1 MRKLL
6 SYLKQYKKEAIL
18 GPIFK
23 LTETIFDLAV
33 PIIFASLIDNG
44 ILKSDNNYIIKMT
57 IVLVVLALFGI
68 IVALIAQYFAAK
80 ASVGLGTKI
89 RENLF
94 KHIQTYSFK
103 ELDQVG
109 ESTIINRI
117 MNDTLQVQNGV
128 NLFLKLILRS
138 PAIVFGSL
146 IMAFLIDVRTGI
158 IFAIVIPIIVLIVF
172 VITKICV
179 PKYTKIQNHKDELLN
194 ITQETLTGARVIR
207 AFETEDK
214 QNEQFEKENT
224 EYTKLAQNASKISS
238 MMNSLNYVM
247 INFGIVAIIAV
258 GGKQVDTGILT
269 QGQVV
274 ALYNYM
280 AQILIELIKLT
291 NLLLIIPKTIAS
303 AGRINEMFGVKNSVK
318 SGSQKLESDKIDL
331 KFEDVCLKYTQDGN
345 EALSNINFEIQTGQT
360 LGIVGG
366 TGSGKTSI
374 INLIPRFYDA
384 TTGKIEIN
392 DKDIKEY
399 DVEDLRKNI
408 GIVMQNKVL
417 FSGTIKDNIEFGN
430 RELDERELAKALNIA
445 QASEIIKNKE
455 NGLEEKVE
463 ENGRNFSGGQKQR
476 LTIARALAGKP
487 EILILDD
494 SASALD
500 FATDAALRRALKAE
514 TQGMTVLMVS
524 QRVSTVKAADRIL
537 VLDDGTMAGLG
548 THEELMESCE
558 VYREICLSQLSRE
571 EAAR

>member
-23 LTETIFDLAV
+23 LTEAIFDLAV

-44 ILKSDNNYIIKMT
+44 ILRSDNNYIIQMT

-146 IMAFLIDVRTGI
+146 IMAFLIDVKTGI
-158 IFAIVIPIIVLIVF
+158 IFAIVIPIIALIVF
-172 VITKICV
+172 GITKICV
-179 PKYTKIQNHKDELLN
+179 PKYTKIQKSKDELLN

-207 AFETEDK
+207 AFGIEDK
-214 QNEQFEKENT
+214 QNEQFEKENN

-303 AGRINEMFGVKNSVK
+303 AGRINEMFEVENSVK

-331 KFEDVCLKYTQDGN
+331 KFEDVCLNYTKEGN

-384 TTGKIEIN
+384 TSGKIKIN
-392 DKDIKEY
+392 GKDIKEY
-399 DVEDLRKNI
+399 NVEDLRKNI

-476 LTIARALAGKP
+476 LTIARAIARKP
-487 EILILDD
+487 KILILDD
-494 SASALD
+494 SMSALD
-500 FATDAALRRALKAE
+500 LLTDKKLRDELEKIKKDKI
-514 TQGMTVLMVS
+514 LIIVS
-524 QRVSTVKAADRIL
+524 QRISTIKD
-537 VLDDGTMAGLG
+537 LDKIIVVDNGKIVGQG
-548 THEELMESCE
+548 KHEELLKTSE
-558 VYREICLSQLSRE
+558 VYKEINDSQMRRGE
-571 EAAR
+571 

>member
-23 LTETIFDLAV
+23 LTEAIFDLAV

-44 ILKSDNNYIIKMT
+44 ILRSDNNYIIKMT

-94 KHIQTYSFK
+94 KHIQSYSFK

-146 IMAFLIDVRTGI
+146 IMAFLIDVKTGI
-158 IFAIVIPIIVLIVF
+158 IFAIVIPIIALIVF
-172 VITKICV
+172 GITKICV
-179 PKYTKIQNHKDELLN
+179 PKYTKIQKSKDELLN

-207 AFETEDK
+207 AFGIEDK
-214 QNEQFEKENT
+214 QNEQFEKENN

-303 AGRINEMFGVKNSVK
+303 AGRINEMFEVENSVK

-331 KFEDVCLKYTQDGN
+331 KFEDVCLNYTKEGN

-384 TTGKIEIN
+384 TSGKIKIN
-392 DKDIKEY
+392 GKDIKEY
-399 DVEDLRKNI
+399 NVEDLRKNI

-476 LTIARALAGKP
+476 LTIARAIARKP
-487 EILILDD
+487 KILILDD
-494 SASALD
+494 SMSALD
-500 FATDAALRRALKAE
+500 LLTDKKLRDELEKIKKDKI
-514 TQGMTVLMVS
+514 LIIVS
-524 QRVSTVKAADRIL
+524 QRISTIKD
-537 VLDDGTMAGLG
+537 LDKIIVVDNGKIVGQG
-548 THEELMESCE
+548 KHEELLKTSE
-558 VYREICLSQLSRE
+558 VYKEINDSQMRRGE
-571 EAAR
+571 

>member
-23 LTETIFDLAV
+23 LTEAIFDLAV
-33 PIIFASLIDNG
+33 PIIFASLIDHG

-57 IVLVVLALFGI
+57 IVLVILALFGI
-68 IVALIAQYFAAK
+68 IVALVAQYFAAK

-103 ELDQVG
+103 ELDKVG

-146 IMAFLIDVRTGI
+146 IMAFLIDVKTGI
-158 IFAIVIPIIVLIVF
+158 IFAVVIPIIALIVF
-172 VITKICV
+172 GITKICV
-179 PKYTKIQNHKDELLN
+179 PKYTKIQKSKDELLN

-207 AFETEDK
+207 AFGIEDK

-224 EYTKLAQNASKISS
+224 EYTKLAQNASKVSS

-303 AGRINEMFGVKNSVK
+303 AGRINEMFEVENSVE

-331 KFEDVCLKYTQDGN
+331 KFQDVCLNYTKEGN

-384 TTGKIEIN
+384 TSGKIKIN
-392 DKDIKEY
+392 GKDIKEF

-445 QASEIIKNKE
+445 QANEIIKNKE

-476 LTIARALAGKP
+476 LTIARAIAREP
-487 EILILDD
+487 RILILDD
-494 SASALD
+494 SMSALD
-500 FATDAALRRALKAE
+500 LLTDKKLRDELEKIKKDKI
-514 TQGMTVLMVS
+514 LIIVS
-524 QRVSTVKAADRIL
+524 QRISIIKD
-537 VLDDGTMAGLG
+537 LDKIIVVDNGKIVGQG
-548 THEELMESCE
+548 RHEELLKTSE
-558 VYREICLSQLSRE
+558 VYKEINDSQMRRGE
-571 EAAR
+571 

>member
-23 LTETIFDLAV
+23 LTEAIFDLAV

-94 KHIQTYSFK
+94 KHIQLYSFK

-146 IMAFLIDVRTGI
+146 IMAFLIDVKTGI
-158 IFAIVIPIIVLIVF
+158 IFAVVIPIIALIVF
-172 VITKICV
+172 GITKICV
-179 PKYTKIQNHKDELLN
+179 PKYTKIQKSKDELLN

-207 AFETEDK
+207 AFGIEDK
-214 QNEQFEKENT
+214 QNEQFEKENN

-303 AGRINEMFGVKNSVK
+303 AGRINEMFEVENSVE

-331 KFEDVCLKYTQDGN
+331 KFEGVCLNYTKEGN

-374 INLIPRFYDA
+374 INLIPRFYDV
-384 TTGKIEIN
+384 TSGKIKIN
-392 DKDIKEY
+392 GKDIKEY
-399 DVEDLRKNI
+399 NVEDLRKNI

-430 RELDERELAKALNIA
+430 RELDERELAKALNIT

-476 LTIARALAGKP
+476 LTIARAIAREP
-487 EILILDD
+487 RILILDD
-494 SASALD
+494 SMSALD
-500 FATDAALRRALKAE
+500 LLTDKKLRDELEKIKKDKI
-514 TQGMTVLMVS
+514 LIIVS
-524 QRVSTVKAADRIL
+524 QRISTIKD
-537 VLDDGTMAGLG
+537 LDKIIVVDNGKIVGQG
-548 THEELMESCE
+548 KHEELLKTSE
-558 VYREICLSQLSRE
+558 VYKEINDSQMRRGE
-571 EAAR
+571 

>member
-23 LTETIFDLAV
+23 LTEAIFDLAV

-44 ILKSDNNYIIKMT
+44 ILRSDNNYIIQMT

-146 IMAFLIDVRTGI
+146 IMAFLIDVKTGI
-158 IFAIVIPIIVLIVF
+158 IFAVVIPIIALIVF
-172 VITKICV
+172 GITKICV
-179 PKYTKIQNHKDELLN
+179 PKYTKIQKSKDELLN

-207 AFETEDK
+207 AFGIEDK
-214 QNEQFEKENT
+214 QNEQFEKENN

-303 AGRINEMFGVKNSVK
+303 AGRINEMFEVENSVK

-331 KFEDVCLKYTQDGN
+331 KFEDVCLNYTKEGN

-374 INLIPRFYDA
+374 INLIPMFYDA
-384 TTGKIEIN
+384 TSGKIKIN
-392 DKDIKEY
+392 GKDIKEF

-445 QASEIIKNKE
+445 QANEIIKNKE

-476 LTIARALAGKP
+476 LTIARAIAREP
-487 EILILDD
+487 RILILDD
-494 SASALD
+494 SMSALD
-500 FATDAALRRALKAE
+500 LLTDKKLRDELEKIKKDKI
-514 TQGMTVLMVS
+514 LIIVS
-524 QRVSTVKAADRIL
+524 QRISTIKD
-537 VLDDGTMAGLG
+537 LDKIIVVDNGKIVGKG
-548 THEELMESCE
+548 KHEELLKTSE
-558 VYREICLSQLSRE
+558 VYKEINDSQMRRGE
-571 EAAR
+571 

>member
-23 LTETIFDLAV
+23 LTEAIFDLAV

-57 IVLVVLALFGI
+57 IVLVILALFGI

-103 ELDQVG
+103 ELDKVG
-109 ESTIINRI
+109 DSTIINRI

-146 IMAFLIDVRTGI
+146 IMAFLIDVKTGI
-158 IFAIVIPIIVLIVF
+158 IFAVVIPIIALIVF
-172 VITKICV
+172 GITKICV
-179 PKYTKIQNHKDELLN
+179 PKYTKIQKSKDEILN
-194 ITQETLTGARVIR
+194 ITQETLIGARVIR
-207 AFETEDK
+207 AFGIEDK
-214 QNEQFEKENT
+214 QNEQFENENN
-224 EYTKLAQNASKISS
+224 EYTKLAQNASKVSS

-247 INFGIVAIIAV
+247 INFGIVAIIAI

-303 AGRINEMFGVKNSVK
+303 AGRINEMFEVENSVK

-331 KFEDVCLKYTQDGN
+331 KFEDVCLNYTKEGN

-374 INLIPRFYDA
+374 INLIPSF
-384 TTGKIEIN
+384 
-392 DKDIKEY
+392 
-399 DVEDLRKNI
+399 
-408 GIVMQNKVL
+408 M
-417 FSGTIKDNIEFGN
+417 
-430 RELDERELAKALNIA
+430 
-445 QASEIIKNKE
+445 
-455 NGLEEKVE
+455 
-463 ENGRNFSGGQKQR
+463 
-476 LTIARALAGKP
+476 
-487 EILILDD
+487 
-494 SASALD
+494 
-500 FATDAALRRALKAE
+500 
-514 TQGMTVLMVS
+514 M
-524 QRVSTVKAADRIL
+524 
-537 VLDDGTMAGLG
+537 
-548 THEELMESCE
+548 
-558 VYREICLSQLSRE
+558 
-571 EAAR
+571 

>member
-303 AGRINEMFGVKNSVK
+303 AGRINEMFGVENSVK

-331 KFEDVCLKYTQDGN
+331 KFKDVCLKYTQDGN

-374 INLIPRFYDA
+374 INLIPRFYD
-384 TTGKIEIN
+384 TTSGKIEIN

-430 RELDERELAKALNIA
+430 RELDERELANALNIA

-476 LTIARALAGKP
+476 LTISRAIAREPK
-487 EILILDD
+487 ILILDD
-494 SASALD
+494 SMSALD
-500 FATDAALRRALKAE
+500 LLTDKKLRDELEKIKKDKI
-514 TQGMTVLMVS
+514 LIIVS
-524 QRVSTVKAADRIL
+524 QRISTIKD
-537 VLDDGTMAGLG
+537 LDKIIVVDNGKIVGQG
-548 THEELMESCE
+548 KHEELLRTSE
-558 VYREICLSQLSRE
+558 VYKEINDSQMRRGE
-571 EAAR
+571 

>member
-23 LTETIFDLAV
+23 LTEAIFDLAV

-57 IVLVVLALFGI
+57 IVLVILALFGI

-103 ELDQVG
+103 ELDKVG
-109 ESTIINRI
+109 DSTIINRI

-146 IMAFLIDVRTGI
+146 IMAFLIDVKTGI
-158 IFAIVIPIIVLIVF
+158 IFAVVIPIIALIVF
-172 VITKICV
+172 GITKICV
-179 PKYTKIQNHKDELLN
+179 PKYTKIQKSKDEILN
-194 ITQETLTGARVIR
+194 ITQETLIGARVIR
-207 AFETEDK
+207 AFGIEDK
-214 QNEQFEKENT
+214 QNEQFENENN
-224 EYTKLAQNASKISS
+224 EYTKLAQNASKVSS

-247 INFGIVAIIAV
+247 INFGIVAIIAI

-303 AGRINEMFGVKNSVK
+303 AGRINEMFEVENSVK

-331 KFEDVCLKYTQDGN
+331 KFEDVCLNYTKEGN

-374 INLIPRFYDA
+374 INLIPRFYDV
-384 TTGKIEIN
+384 TSGKIKIN
-392 DKDIKEY
+392 GKNIKEY
-399 DVEDLRKNI
+399 NVEDLRKNI

-445 QASEIIKNKE
+445 QANEIIKNKE

-476 LTIARALAGKP
+476 LTIARAIAREPK
-487 EILILDD
+487 ILILDD
-494 SASALD
+494 SMSALD
-500 FATDAALRRALKAE
+500 LLTDKKLRDELEKIKKDKI
-514 TQGMTVLMVS
+514 VIIVS
-524 QRVSTVKAADRIL
+524 QRISTIKD
-537 VLDDGTMAGLG
+537 LDKIIVVDNGKIVGKG
-548 THEELMESCE
+548 KHEELLKTSE
-558 VYREICLSQLSRE
+558 VYKEINDSQMRRGE
-571 EAAR
+571 

>member
-23 LTETIFDLAV
+23 LTEAIFDLAV

-57 IVLVVLALFGI
+57 IVLVILALFGV
-68 IVALIAQYFAAK
+68 IVALVAQYFAAK

-146 IMAFLIDVRTGI
+146 IMAFLIDVKTGI
-158 IFAIVIPIIVLIVF
+158 IFAVVIPIIALIVF
-172 VITKICV
+172 GITKICV
-179 PKYTKIQNHKDELLN
+179 PKYTKIQKSKDELLN

-207 AFETEDK
+207 AFGIEDK
-214 QNEQFEKENT
+214 QNEQFEKENN

-303 AGRINEMFGVKNSVK
+303 AGRINEMFEVENSVE

-331 KFEDVCLKYTQDGN
+331 KFEDVCLNYTKEGN

-384 TTGKIEIN
+384 TSGKIKIN
-392 DKDIKEY
+392 GKDIKEF

-445 QASEIIKNKE
+445 QANEIIKNKE

-476 LTIARALAGKP
+476 LTIARAIAREPK
-487 EILILDD
+487 ILILDD
-494 SASALD
+494 SMSALD
-500 FATDAALRRALKAE
+500 LLTDKKLRDELEKIKKDKI
-514 TQGMTVLMVS
+514 LIIVS
-524 QRVSTVKAADRIL
+524 QRISTIKD
-537 VLDDGTMAGLG
+537 LDKIIVVDNGKIVGKG
-548 THEELMESCE
+548 KHEELLKTSE
-558 VYREICLSQLSRE
+558 VYKEINDSQMRRGE
-571 EAAR
+571 

>member
-23 LTETIFDLAV
+23 LTEAIFDLAV

-94 KHIQTYSFK
+94 KHIQSYSFK

-146 IMAFLIDVRTGI
+146 IMAFLIDVKTGI
-158 IFAIVIPIIVLIVF
+158 IFAVVIPIIALIVF
-172 VITKICV
+172 GITKICV
-179 PKYTKIQNHKDELLN
+179 PKYTKIQKSKDELLN

-207 AFETEDK
+207 TFGIEDK

-224 EYTKLAQNASKISS
+224 EYTKLAQNASKVSS

-303 AGRINEMFGVKNSVK
+303 AGRINEMFEVENSVE

-331 KFEDVCLKYTQDGN
+331 KFEDVCLNYTKEGN

-384 TTGKIEIN
+384 TSGKIKIN
-392 DKDIKEY
+392 GKDIKEF

-476 LTIARALAGKP
+476 LTISRAIAREPK
-487 EILILDD
+487 ILILDD
-494 SASALD
+494 SMSALD
-500 FATDAALRRALKAE
+500 LLTDKKLRDELEKIKKDKI
-514 TQGMTVLMVS
+514 LIIVS
-524 QRVSTVKAADRIL
+524 QRISTIKD
-537 VLDDGTMAGLG
+537 LDKIIVVDNGKIVGQG
-548 THEELMESCE
+548 KHEELLRTSE
-558 VYREICLSQLSRE
+558 VYKEINDSQMRRGE
-571 EAAR
+571 

>member
-23 LTETIFDLAV
+23 LTEAIFDLAV

-103 ELDQVG
+103 ELDKVG

-146 IMAFLIDVRTGI
+146 IMAFLIDVKTGI
-158 IFAIVIPIIVLIVF
+158 IFAIVIPIIALIVF
-172 VITKICV
+172 GITKICI
-179 PKYTKIQNHKDELLN
+179 PKYTKIQKSKDELLN

-207 AFETEDK
+207 AFGIEDK
-214 QNEQFEKENT
+214 QNEQFKKENT
-224 EYTKLAQNASKISS
+224 EYTKLAQNASKVSS

-247 INFGIVAIIAV
+247 INFGIVAIIAI

-303 AGRINEMFGVKNSVK
+303 AGRINEMFEVENSVK

-331 KFEDVCLKYTQDGN
+331 KFEDVCLNYTKEGN

-384 TTGKIEIN
+384 TSGKIKIN
-392 DKDIKEY
+392 GKDIKEF

-445 QASEIIKNKE
+445 QANEIIKNKE

-476 LTIARALAGKP
+476 LTIARAIAREPK
-487 EILILDD
+487 ILILDD
-494 SASALD
+494 SMSALD
-500 FATDAALRRALKAE
+500 LLTDKKLRDELEKIKKDKI
-514 TQGMTVLMVS
+514 LIIVS
-524 QRVSTVKAADRIL
+524 QRISTIKD
-537 VLDDGTMAGLG
+537 LDKIIVVDNGKIVGKG
-548 THEELMESCE
+548 KHEELLKTSE
-558 VYREICLSQLSRE
+558 VYKEINDSQMRRGE
-571 EAAR
+571 

>member
-23 LTETIFDLAV
+23 LTEAIFDLAV

-146 IMAFLIDVRTGI
+146 IMAFLIDVKTGI
-158 IFAIVIPIIVLIVF
+158 IFAIVIPIIALIVF
-172 VITKICV
+172 GITKICV
-179 PKYTKIQNHKDELLN
+179 PKYTKIQKSKDELLN

-207 AFETEDK
+207 AFGIEDK
-214 QNEQFEKENT
+214 QNEQFEKENN
-224 EYTKLAQNASKISS
+224 EYTKLAQNASKVSS

-303 AGRINEMFGVKNSVK
+303 AGRINEMFEVENSVK
-318 SGSQKLESDKIDL
+318 SGSQKLEGDKIDL
-331 KFEDVCLKYTQDGN
+331 KFEDVCLNYTKEGN

-384 TTGKIEIN
+384 TSGKIKIN
-392 DKDIKEY
+392 GKDIKEF

-476 LTIARALAGKP
+476 LTIARAIAREPK
-487 EILILDD
+487 ILILDD
-494 SASALD
+494 SMSALD
-500 FATDAALRRALKAE
+500 LLTDKKLRDELEKIKKDKI
-514 TQGMTVLMVS
+514 LIIVS
-524 QRVSTVKAADRIL
+524 QRISTIKDLDKIIVVDNGKIVGQDR
-537 VLDDGTMAGLG
+537 
-548 THEELMESCE
+548 HEELLKTSE
-558 VYREICLSQLSRE
+558 VYKEINDSQMRRGE
-571 EAAR
+571 

>member
-23 LTETIFDLAV
+23 LTEAIFDLAV

-94 KHIQTYSFK
+94 KHIQSYSFK

-146 IMAFLIDVRTGI
+146 IMAFLIDVKTGI
-158 IFAIVIPIIVLIVF
+158 IFAVVIPIIALIVF
-172 VITKICV
+172 GITKICV
-179 PKYTKIQNHKDELLN
+179 PKYTKIQKSKDELLN

-207 AFETEDK
+207 AFGIEDK
-214 QNEQFEKENT
+214 QNEQFEKENN

-303 AGRINEMFGVKNSVK
+303 AGRINEMFEVENSVK

-331 KFEDVCLKYTQDGN
+331 KFEDVCLNYTKEGN

-374 INLIPRFYDA
+374 INLIPRFYDV
-384 TTGKIEIN
+384 TSGKIKIN
-392 DKDIKEY
+392 GKDIKEF

-476 LTIARALAGKP
+476 LTIARAIAREPK
-487 EILILDD
+487 ILILDD
-494 SASALD
+494 SMSALD
-500 FATDAALRRALKAE
+500 LLTDKKLRDELEKIKKDKI
-514 TQGMTVLMVS
+514 LIIVS
-524 QRVSTVKAADRIL
+524 QRISTIKD
-537 VLDDGTMAGLG
+537 LDKIIVVDNGKIVGQG
-548 THEELMESCE
+548 RHEELLKTSE
-558 VYREICLSQLSRE
+558 VYKEINDSQMRRGE
-571 EAAR
+571 

>member
-23 LTETIFDLAV
+23 LTEAIFDLAV

-103 ELDQVG
+103 ELDKVG

-146 IMAFLIDVRTGI
+146 IMAFLIDVKTGI
-158 IFAIVIPIIVLIVF
+158 IFAIVIPIIALIVF
-172 VITKICV
+172 GITKICV
-179 PKYTKIQNHKDELLN
+179 PKYTKIQKSKDELLN

-207 AFETEDK
+207 AFGIEDK

-224 EYTKLAQNASKISS
+224 EYTKLAQNASKVSS

-303 AGRINEMFGVKNSVK
+303 AGRINEMFEVENSVK

-331 KFEDVCLKYTQDGN
+331 KFEDVCLNYTKEGN

-384 TTGKIEIN
+384 TSGKIKIN
-392 DKDIKEY
+392 GKDIKEF

-476 LTIARALAGKP
+476 LTIARAIAREPK
-487 EILILDD
+487 ILILDD
-494 SASALD
+494 SMSALD
-500 FATDAALRRALKAE
+500 LLTDKKLRDELEKIKKDKI
-514 TQGMTVLMVS
+514 VIIVS
-524 QRVSTVKAADRIL
+524 QRISTIKD
-537 VLDDGTMAGLG
+537 LDKIIVVDNGKIVGQG
-548 THEELMESCE
+548 KHEELLKTSE
-558 VYREICLSQLSRE
+558 VYKEINDSQMRRGE
-571 EAAR
+571 

>member
-23 LTETIFDLAV
+23 LTEAIFDLAV

-57 IVLVVLALFGI
+57 IVLVILALFGI

-146 IMAFLIDVRTGI
+146 IMAFLIDVKTGI
-158 IFAIVIPIIVLIVF
+158 IFAVVIPIIALIVF
-172 VITKICV
+172 GITKICV
-179 PKYTKIQNHKDELLN
+179 PKYTKIQKSKDEILN
-194 ITQETLTGARVIR
+194 ITQETLIGARVIR
-207 AFETEDK
+207 AFGIEDK
-214 QNEQFEKENT
+214 QNEQFENENN
-224 EYTKLAQNASKISS
+224 EYTKLAQNTSKISS
-238 MMNSLNYVM
+238 MMNSLNYIM

-303 AGRINEMFGVKNSVK
+303 AGRINEMFEVENSVK

-331 KFEDVCLKYTQDGN
+331 KFQDVCLNYTKEGN

-374 INLIPRFYDA
+374 INLIPRFYDV
-384 TTGKIEIN
+384 TSGKIKIN
-392 DKDIKEY
+392 GKDIKEY
-399 DVEDLRKNI
+399 NVEDLRKNI

-445 QASEIIKNKE
+445 QANEIIKNKE

-476 LTIARALAGKP
+476 LTIARAIAREPK
-487 EILILDD
+487 ILILDD
-494 SASALD
+494 SMSALD
-500 FATDAALRRALKAE
+500 LLTDKKLRDELEKIKKDKI
-514 TQGMTVLMVS
+514 LIIVS
-524 QRVSTVKAADRIL
+524 QRISTIKD
-537 VLDDGTMAGLG
+537 LDKIIVVDNGKIVGQG
-548 THEELMESCE
+548 RHEELLKTSE
-558 VYREICLSQLSRE
+558 VYKEINDSQMRRGE
-571 EAAR
+571 

>member
-23 LTETIFDLAV
+23 LTEAIFDLAV

-68 IVALIAQYFAAK
+68 IVALVAQYFAAK

-103 ELDQVG
+103 ELDKVG

-146 IMAFLIDVRTGI
+146 IMAFLIDVKTGI
-158 IFAIVIPIIVLIVF
+158 IFAVVIPIIALIVF
-172 VITKICV
+172 GITKICV
-179 PKYTKIQNHKDELLN
+179 PKYTKIQKSKDEILN
-194 ITQETLTGARVIR
+194 ITQETLIGARVIR
-207 AFETEDK
+207 AFGIEDK
-214 QNEQFEKENT
+214 QNEQFEKENN

-303 AGRINEMFGVKNSVK
+303 AGRINEMFEVENSVE

-331 KFEDVCLKYTQDGN
+331 KFQDVCLNYTKEGN

-384 TTGKIEIN
+384 TSGKIKIN
-392 DKDIKEY
+392 GKDIKEF

-476 LTIARALAGKP
+476 LTIARAIAREPK
-487 EILILDD
+487 ILILDD
-494 SASALD
+494 SMSALD
-500 FATDAALRRALKAE
+500 LLTDKKLRDELEKIKKDKI
-514 TQGMTVLMVS
+514 LIIVS
-524 QRVSTVKAADRIL
+524 QRISTIKD
-537 VLDDGTMAGLG
+537 LDKIIVVDNGKIVGQG
-548 THEELMESCE
+548 RHEELLKTSE
-558 VYREICLSQLSRE
+558 VYKEINDSQMRRGE
-571 EAAR
+571 

>member
-23 LTETIFDLAV
+23 LTEAIFDLAV

-57 IVLVVLALFGI
+57 IVLVILALFGI

-146 IMAFLIDVRTGI
+146 IMAFLIDVKTGI
-158 IFAIVIPIIVLIVF
+158 IFAIVIPIIALIVF
-172 VITKICV
+172 GITKICV
-179 PKYTKIQNHKDELLN
+179 PKYTKIQKSKDELLN

-207 AFETEDK
+207 AFGIEDK

-224 EYTKLAQNASKISS
+224 EYTKLAQNASKVSS

-303 AGRINEMFGVKNSVK
+303 AGRINEMFEVGNSVK

-331 KFEDVCLKYTQDGN
+331 KFEDVCLNYTKEGN

-384 TTGKIEIN
+384 TSGKIKIN
-392 DKDIKEY
+392 GKDIKEY
-399 DVEDLRKNI
+399 NVEDLRKNI

-476 LTIARALAGKP
+476 LTIARAIAREP
-487 EILILDD
+487 RILILDD
-494 SASALD
+494 SMSALD
-500 FATDAALRRALKAE
+500 LLTDKKLRDELEKIKKDKI
-514 TQGMTVLMVS
+514 LIIVS
-524 QRVSTVKAADRIL
+524 QRISTIKD
-537 VLDDGTMAGLG
+537 LDKIIVVDNGKIVGQG
-548 THEELMESCE
+548 KHEELLKTSE
-558 VYREICLSQLSRE
+558 VYKEINDSQMRRGE
-571 EAAR
+571 

>member
-23 LTETIFDLAV
+23 LTEAIFDLAV

-68 IVALIAQYFAAK
+68 IVALVAQYFAAK

-103 ELDQVG
+103 ELDKVG

-146 IMAFLIDVRTGI
+146 IMAFLIDVKTGI
-158 IFAIVIPIIVLIVF
+158 IFAIVIPIIALIVF
-172 VITKICV
+172 GITKICV
-179 PKYTKIQNHKDELLN
+179 PKYTKIQKSKDELLN

-207 AFETEDK
+207 AFGIEDK
-214 QNEQFEKENT
+214 QNEQFEKENN

-303 AGRINEMFGVKNSVK
+303 AGRINEMFEVENSVE

-331 KFEDVCLKYTQDGN
+331 KFEDVCLNYTKEGN

-374 INLIPRFYDA
+374 INLIPRFYDV
-384 TTGKIEIN
+384 TSGKIKIN
-392 DKDIKEY
+392 GKDIKEF

-476 LTIARALAGKP
+476 LTIARAIAREPK
-487 EILILDD
+487 ILILDD
-494 SASALD
+494 SMSALD
-500 FATDAALRRALKAE
+500 LLTDKKLRDELEKIKKDKI
-514 TQGMTVLMVS
+514 LIIVS
-524 QRVSTVKAADRIL
+524 QRISTIKD
-537 VLDDGTMAGLG
+537 LDKIIVVDNGKIVGQG
-548 THEELMESCE
+548 RHEELLKTSE
-558 VYREICLSQLSRE
+558 VYKEINDSQMRRGE
-571 EAAR
+571 

>member
-23 LTETIFDLAV
+23 LTEAIFDLAV

-94 KHIQTYSFK
+94 KHIQSYSFK

-146 IMAFLIDVRTGI
+146 IMAFLIDVKTGI
-158 IFAIVIPIIVLIVF
+158 IFAVVIPIIALIVF
-172 VITKICV
+172 GITKICV
-179 PKYTKIQNHKDELLN
+179 PKYTKIQKSKDELLN

-207 AFETEDK
+207 AFGIEDK
-214 QNEQFEKENT
+214 QNEQFEKENN

-303 AGRINEMFGVKNSVK
+303 AGRINEMFEVENSVE

-331 KFEDVCLKYTQDGN
+331 KFEGVCLNYTKEGN

-360 LGIVGG
+360 LGI
-366 TGSGKTSI
+366 GSGKTSI
-374 INLIPRFYDA
+374 INLIPRFYDV
-384 TTGKIEIN
+384 TSGKIKIN
-392 DKDIKEY
+392 GKDIKEY
-399 DVEDLRKNI
+399 NVEDLRKNI

-476 LTIARALAGKP
+476 LTIARAIAREP
-487 EILILDD
+487 RILILDD
-494 SASALD
+494 SMSALD
-500 FATDAALRRALKAE
+500 LLTDKKLRDELEKIKKDKI
-514 TQGMTVLMVS
+514 LIIVS
-524 QRVSTVKAADRIL
+524 QRISTIKD
-537 VLDDGTMAGLG
+537 LDKIIVVDNGKIVGQG
-548 THEELMESCE
+548 KHEELLKTSE
-558 VYREICLSQLSRE
+558 VYKEINDSQMRRGE
-571 EAAR
+571 

>member
-23 LTETIFDLAV
+23 LTEAIFDLAV

-94 KHIQTYSFK
+94 KHIQLYSFK

-146 IMAFLIDVRTGI
+146 IMAFLIDVKTGI
-158 IFAIVIPIIVLIVF
+158 IFAVVIPIIALIVF
-172 VITKICV
+172 GITKICV
-179 PKYTKIQNHKDELLN
+179 PKYTKIQKSKDELLN

-207 AFETEDK
+207 AFGIEDK
-214 QNEQFEKENT
+214 QNEQFEKENN

-303 AGRINEMFGVKNSVK
+303 AGRINEMFEVENSVE

-331 KFEDVCLKYTQDGN
+331 KFEGVCLNYTKEGN

-374 INLIPRFYDA
+374 INLIPRFYDV
-384 TTGKIEIN
+384 TSGKIKIN
-392 DKDIKEY
+392 GKDIKEY
-399 DVEDLRKNI
+399 NVEDLRKNI

-476 LTIARALAGKP
+476 LTIARAIAREP
-487 EILILDD
+487 RILILDD
-494 SASALD
+494 SMSALD
-500 FATDAALRRALKAE
+500 LLTDKKLRDELEKIKKDKI
-514 TQGMTVLMVS
+514 LIIVS
-524 QRVSTVKAADRIL
+524 QRISTIKD
-537 VLDDGTMAGLG
+537 LDKIIVVDNGKIVGQG
-548 THEELMESCE
+548 KHEELLKTSE
-558 VYREICLSQLSRE
+558 VYKEINDSQMRRGE
-571 EAAR
+571 

>member
-23 LTETIFDLAV
+23 LTEAIFDLAV

-146 IMAFLIDVRTGI
+146 IMAFLIDVKTGI
-158 IFAIVIPIIVLIVF
+158 IFAVVIPIIALIVF
-172 VITKICV
+172 GITKICV
-179 PKYTKIQNHKDELLN
+179 PKYTKIQKSKDELLN

-207 AFETEDK
+207 AFGIEDK
-214 QNEQFEKENT
+214 QNEQFEKENN

-303 AGRINEMFGVKNSVK
+303 AGRINEMFEVENSVK

-331 KFEDVCLKYTQDGN
+331 KFEDVCLNYTKEGN

-374 INLIPRFYDA
+374 INLIPRFYDV
-384 TTGKIEIN
+384 TSGKIKIN
-392 DKDIKEY
+392 GKEIKEF

-476 LTIARALAGKP
+476 LTIARAIAREP
-487 EILILDD
+487 RILILDD
-494 SASALD
+494 SMSALD
-500 FATDAALRRALKAE
+500 LLTDKKLRDELEKIKKDKI
-514 TQGMTVLMVS
+514 LIIVS
-524 QRVSTVKAADRIL
+524 QRISTIKD
-537 VLDDGTMAGLG
+537 LDKIIVVDNGKIVGQG
-548 THEELMESCE
+548 KHEELLKTSE
-558 VYREICLSQLSRE
+558 VYKEINDSQMRRGE
-571 EAAR
+571 

>member
-303 AGRINEMFGVKNSVK
+303 AGRINEMFGVENSVK

-384 TTGKIEIN
+384 TSGKIEIN
-392 DKDIKEY
+392 DKKNIYLNGIKLK
-399 DVEDLRKNI
+399 DLRKNI

-430 RELDERELAKALNIA
+430 RKLDERELAKALNIA

-476 LTIARALAGKP
+476 LTISRAIAREPK
-487 EILILDD
+487 ILILDD
-494 SASALD
+494 SMSALD
-500 FATDAALRRALKAE
+500 LLTDKKLRDELEKIKKDKI
-514 TQGMTVLMVS
+514 LIIVS
-524 QRVSTVKAADRIL
+524 QRISTIKD
-537 VLDDGTMAGLG
+537 LDKIIVVDNGKIVGQG
-548 THEELMESCE
+548 KHEELLRTSE
-558 VYREICLSQLSRE
+558 VYKEINDSQMRRGE
-571 EAAR
+571 

>member
-23 LTETIFDLAV
+23 LTEAIFDLAV

-146 IMAFLIDVRTGI
+146 IMAFLIDVKTGI
-158 IFAIVIPIIVLIVF
+158 IFAVVIPIIALIVF
-172 VITKICV
+172 GITKICV
-179 PKYTKIQNHKDELLN
+179 PKYTKIQKSKDELLN

-207 AFETEDK
+207 AFGIEDK

-303 AGRINEMFGVKNSVK
+303 AGRINEMFEVENSVE

-331 KFEDVCLKYTQDGN
+331 KFEGVCLNYTKEGN

-384 TTGKIEIN
+384 TSGKIKIN
-392 DKDIKEY
+392 GKDIKEF

-476 LTIARALAGKP
+476 LTIARAIAREPK
-487 EILILDD
+487 ILILDD
-494 SASALD
+494 SMSALD
-500 FATDAALRRALKAE
+500 LLTDKKLRDELEKIKKDKI
-514 TQGMTVLMVS
+514 LIIVS
-524 QRVSTVKAADRIL
+524 QRISTIKD
-537 VLDDGTMAGLG
+537 LDKIIVVDNGKIVGQG
-548 THEELMESCE
+548 RHEELLKTSE
-558 VYREICLSQLSRE
+558 VYKEINDSQMRRGE
-571 EAAR
+571 

>member
-303 AGRINEMFGVKNSVK
+303 AGRINEMFGVENSVK

-384 TTGKIEIN
+384 TSGKIEIN
-392 DKDIKEY
+392 DKDIEEY

-408 GIVMQNKVL
+408 SIVMQNKVL

-430 RELDERELAKALNIA
+430 RELDERELANALNIA

-476 LTIARALAGKP
+476 LTISRAIAREPK
-487 EILILDD
+487 ILILDD
-494 SASALD
+494 SMSALD
-500 FATDAALRRALKAE
+500 LLTDKKLIDELEKIKKDKI
-514 TQGMTVLMVS
+514 LIIVS
-524 QRVSTVKAADRIL
+524 QRISTIKD
-537 VLDDGTMAGLG
+537 LDKIIVVDNGKIVGQG
-548 THEELMESCE
+548 KHEELLRTSE
-558 VYREICLSQLSRE
+558 VYKEINDSQMRRGE
-571 EAAR
+571 

>member
-23 LTETIFDLAV
+23 LTEAIFDLAV

-57 IVLVVLALFGI
+57 IVLVILALFGI

-158 IFAIVIPIIVLIVF
+158 IFAIVIPIIALIVF
-172 VITKICV
+172 GITKICV
-179 PKYTKIQNHKDELLN
+179 PKYTKIQKSKDELLN

-207 AFETEDK
+207 AFGIEDK

-247 INFGIVAIIAV
+247 INFGIVAIIAI

-303 AGRINEMFGVKNSVK
+303 AGRINEMFEVENSVK

-331 KFEDVCLKYTQDGN
+331 KFEDVCLNYTKEGN

-374 INLIPRFYDA
+374 INLIPRFYDV
-384 TTGKIEIN
+384 TSGKIKIN
-392 DKDIKEY
+392 GKDIKEY
-399 DVEDLRKNI
+399 NVEDLRKNI

-476 LTIARALAGKP
+476 LTIVRAIAREP
-487 EILILDD
+487 RILILDD
-494 SASALD
+494 SMSALD
-500 FATDAALRRALKAE
+500 LLTDKKLRDELEKIKKDKI
-514 TQGMTVLMVS
+514 LIIVS
-524 QRVSTVKAADRIL
+524 QRISTIKD
-537 VLDDGTMAGLG
+537 LDKIIVVDNGKIVGQG
-548 THEELMESCE
+548 RHEELLKTSE
-558 VYREICLSQLSRE
+558 VYKEINDSQMRRGE
-571 EAAR
+571 

>member
-23 LTETIFDLAV
+23 LTEAIFDLAV

-44 ILKSDNNYIIKMT
+44 ILRSDNNYIIQMT

-146 IMAFLIDVRTGI
+146 IMAFLIDVKTGI
-158 IFAIVIPIIVLIVF
+158 IFAVVIPIIALIVF
-172 VITKICV
+172 GITKICV
-179 PKYTKIQNHKDELLN
+179 PKYTKIQKSKDELLN

-207 AFETEDK
+207 AFGIEDK
-214 QNEQFEKENT
+214 QNEQFEKENN

-303 AGRINEMFGVKNSVK
+303 AGRINEMFEVENSVK

-331 KFEDVCLKYTQDGN
+331 KFEDVCLNYTKEGN

-374 INLIPRFYDA
+374 INLIPMFYDA
-384 TTGKIEIN
+384 TSGKIKIN
-392 DKDIKEY
+392 GKDIKEF

-445 QASEIIKNKE
+445 QANEIIKNKE

-476 LTIARALAGKP
+476 LTIARAIAREP
-487 EILILDD
+487 RILILDD
-494 SASALD
+494 SMSALD
-500 FATDAALRRALKAE
+500 LLTDKKLRDELEKIKKDKI
-514 TQGMTVLMVS
+514 LIIVS
-524 QRVSTVKAADRIL
+524 QRISTIKD
-537 VLDDGTMAGLG
+537 LDKIIVVDNGKIVGQG
-548 THEELMESCE
+548 RHEELLKTSE
-558 VYREICLSQLSRE
+558 VYKEINDSQMRRGE
-571 EAAR
+571 

>member
-23 LTETIFDLAV
+23 LTEAIFDLAV

-57 IVLVVLALFGI
+57 IVLVILALFGI

-103 ELDQVG
+103 ELDKVG
-109 ESTIINRI
+109 DSTIINRI

-146 IMAFLIDVRTGI
+146 IMAFLIDVKTGI
-158 IFAIVIPIIVLIVF
+158 IFAVVIPIIALIVF
-172 VITKICV
+172 GITKICV
-179 PKYTKIQNHKDELLN
+179 PKYTKIQKSKDEILN
-194 ITQETLTGARVIR
+194 ITQETLIGARVIR
-207 AFETEDK
+207 AFGIEDK
-214 QNEQFEKENT
+214 QNEQFENENN
-224 EYTKLAQNASKISS
+224 EYTKLAQNASKVSS

-247 INFGIVAIIAV
+247 INFGIVAIIAI

-303 AGRINEMFGVKNSVK
+303 AGRINEMFEVENSVK

-331 KFEDVCLKYTQDGN
+331 KFEDVCLNYTKEGN

-374 INLIPRFYDA
+374 INLIPRFYDV
-384 TTGKIEIN
+384 TSGKIKIN
-392 DKDIKEY
+392 GKDIKEY
-399 DVEDLRKNI
+399 NVEDLRKNI

-445 QASEIIKNKE
+445 QANEIIKNKE

-476 LTIARALAGKP
+476 LTIARAIAREPK
-487 EILILDD
+487 ILILDD
-494 SASALD
+494 SMSALD
-500 FATDAALRRALKAE
+500 LLTDKKLRDELEKIKKDKI
-514 TQGMTVLMVS
+514 LIIVS
-524 QRVSTVKAADRIL
+524 QRISTIKD
-537 VLDDGTMAGLG
+537 LDKIIVVDNGQIVGKG
-548 THEELMESCE
+548 KHEELLKTSE
-558 VYREICLSQLSRE
+558 VYKEINDSQMRIVSSNL
-571 EAAR
+571 

>member
-57 IVLVVLALFGI
+57 IVLVILALFGI

-146 IMAFLIDVRTGI
+146 IMAFLIDVKTGI

-280 AQILIELIKLT
+280 AQI
-291 NLLLIIPKTIAS
+291 
-303 AGRINEMFGVKNSVK
+303 
-318 SGSQKLESDKIDL
+318 
-331 KFEDVCLKYTQDGN
+331 
-345 EALSNINFEIQTGQT
+345 
-360 LGIVGG
+360 
-366 TGSGKTSI
+366 
-374 INLIPRFYDA
+374 FY
-384 TTGKIEIN
+384 
-392 DKDIKEY
+392 
-399 DVEDLRKNI
+399 
-408 GIVMQNKVL
+408 
-417 FSGTIKDNIEFGN
+417 
-430 RELDERELAKALNIA
+430 
-445 QASEIIKNKE
+445 
-455 NGLEEKVE
+455 
-463 ENGRNFSGGQKQR
+463 
-476 LTIARALAGKP
+476 
-487 EILILDD
+487 
-494 SASALD
+494 
-500 FATDAALRRALKAE
+500 
-514 TQGMTVLMVS
+514 
-524 QRVSTVKAADRIL
+524 
-537 VLDDGTMAGLG
+537 
-548 THEELMESCE
+548 
-558 VYREICLSQLSRE
+558 
-571 EAAR
+571 

>member
-23 LTETIFDLAV
+23 LTEAIFDLAV

-103 ELDQVG
+103 ELDKVG

-146 IMAFLIDVRTGI
+146 IMAFLIDVKTGI
-158 IFAIVIPIIVLIVF
+158 IFAIVIPIIALIVF
-172 VITKICV
+172 GITKICV
-179 PKYTKIQNHKDELLN
+179 PKYTKIQKSKDELLN

-207 AFETEDK
+207 AFGIEDK

-224 EYTKLAQNASKISS
+224 EYTKLAQNASKVSS

-303 AGRINEMFGVKNSVK
+303 AGRINEMFEVEDSVE

-331 KFEDVCLKYTQDGN
+331 KFQDVCLNYTKEGN

-374 INLIPRFYDA
+374 INLIPRFYDV
-384 TTGKIEIN
+384 TSGKIKIN
-392 DKDIKEY
+392 GKDIKEY
-399 DVEDLRKNI
+399 NVEDLRKNI

-476 LTIARALAGKP
+476 LTIARAIAREP
-487 EILILDD
+487 RILILDD
-494 SASALD
+494 SMSALD
-500 FATDAALRRALKAE
+500 LLTDKKLRDELEKIKKDKI
-514 TQGMTVLMVS
+514 LIIVS
-524 QRVSTVKAADRIL
+524 QRISTIKD
-537 VLDDGTMAGLG
+537 LDKIIVVDNGKIVGQG
-548 THEELMESCE
+548 RHEELLKTSE
-558 VYREICLSQLSRE
+558 VYKEINDSQMRRGE
-571 EAAR
+571 

>member
-23 LTETIFDLAV
+23 LTEAIFDLAV

-57 IVLVVLALFGI
+57 IVLVILALFGV
-68 IVALIAQYFAAK
+68 IVALVAQYFAAK

-146 IMAFLIDVRTGI
+146 IMAFLIDFKTGI
-158 IFAIVIPIIVLIVF
+158 IFAVVIPIIALIVF
-172 VITKICV
+172 GITKICV
-179 PKYTKIQNHKDELLN
+179 PKYTKIQKSKDEILN
-194 ITQETLTGARVIR
+194 ITQETLIGARVIR
-207 AFETEDK
+207 AFGIEDK
-214 QNEQFEKENT
+214 QNEQFENENN
-224 EYTKLAQNASKISS
+224 EYTKLAQNTSKISS
-238 MMNSLNYVM
+238 MMNSLNYIM

-303 AGRINEMFGVKNSVK
+303 AGRINEMFEVENSVK

-331 KFEDVCLKYTQDGN
+331 KFEDVCLNYTKEGN

-384 TTGKIEIN
+384 TSGKIKIN
-392 DKDIKEY
+392 GKDIKKF

-476 LTIARALAGKP
+476 LTIARAIAREPK
-487 EILILDD
+487 ILILDD
-494 SASALD
+494 SMSALD
-500 FATDAALRRALKAE
+500 LLTDKKLRDELEKIKKDKI
-514 TQGMTVLMVS
+514 LIIVS
-524 QRVSTVKAADRIL
+524 QRISTIKD
-537 VLDDGTMAGLG
+537 LDKIIVVDNGKIVGQG
-548 THEELMESCE
+548 KHEELLKTSE
-558 VYREICLSQLSRE
+558 VYKEINDSQMRRGE
-571 EAAR
+571 

>member
-23 LTETIFDLAV
+23 LTEAIFDLAV

-57 IVLVVLALFGI
+57 IVLVILALFGI

-146 IMAFLIDVRTGI
+146 IMAFLIDVKTGI
-158 IFAIVIPIIVLIVF
+158 IFAVVIPIIALIVF
-172 VITKICV
+172 GITKICV
-179 PKYTKIQNHKDELLN
+179 PKYTKIQKSKDELLN

-207 AFETEDK
+207 AFGIEDK
-214 QNEQFEKENT
+214 QNEQFEKENN

-303 AGRINEMFGVKNSVK
+303 AGRINEMFEVENSVE

-331 KFEDVCLKYTQDGN
+331 KFQDVCLNYTKEGN

-384 TTGKIEIN
+384 TSGKIKIN
-392 DKDIKEY
+392 GKDIKEF

-476 LTIARALAGKP
+476 LTIARAIAREPK
-487 EILILDD
+487 ILILDD
-494 SASALD
+494 SMSALD
-500 FATDAALRRALKAE
+500 LLTDKKLRDELEKIKKDKI
-514 TQGMTVLMVS
+514 LIIVS
-524 QRVSTVKAADRIL
+524 QRISTIKD
-537 VLDDGTMAGLG
+537 LDKIIVVDNGKIVGQG
-548 THEELMESCE
+548 RHEELLKTSE
-558 VYREICLSQLSRE
+558 VYKEINDSQMRRGE
-571 EAAR
+571 

>member
-23 LTETIFDLAV
+23 LTEAIFDLAV
-33 PIIFASLIDNG
+33 PIIFASLIDKG

-103 ELDQVG
+103 ELDKVG

-146 IMAFLIDVRTGI
+146 IMAFLIDVKTGI
-158 IFAIVIPIIVLIVF
+158 IFAVVIPIIALIVF
-172 VITKICV
+172 GITKICV
-179 PKYTKIQNHKDELLN
+179 PKYTKIQKSKDEILN
-194 ITQETLTGARVIR
+194 ITQETLIGARVIR
-207 AFETEDK
+207 AFGIEDK
-214 QNEQFEKENT
+214 QNEQFENENN
-224 EYTKLAQNASKISS
+224 EYTKLAQNASKVSS

-247 INFGIVAIIAV
+247 INFGIVAIIAI

-303 AGRINEMFGVKNSVK
+303 AGRINEMFEVENSVK

-331 KFEDVCLKYTQDGN
+331 KFEDVCLNYTKEGN

-374 INLIPRFYDA
+374 INLIPRFYDV
-384 TTGKIEIN
+384 TSGKIKIN
-392 DKDIKEY
+392 GKDIKEY
-399 DVEDLRKNI
+399 NVEDLRKNI

-445 QASEIIKNKE
+445 QANEIIKNKE

-476 LTIARALAGKP
+476 LTIARAIAREPK
-487 EILILDD
+487 ILILDD
-494 SASALD
+494 SMSALD
-500 FATDAALRRALKAE
+500 LLTDKKLRDELEKIKKDKI
-514 TQGMTVLMVS
+514 LIIVS
-524 QRVSTVKAADRIL
+524 QRISTIKD
-537 VLDDGTMAGLG
+537 LDKIIVVDNGQIVGKG
-548 THEELMESCE
+548 KHEELLKTSE
-558 VYREICLSQLSRE
+558 VYKEINDSQMRRGE
-571 EAAR
+571 

>member
-23 LTETIFDLAV
+23 LTEAIFDLAV

-94 KHIQTYSFK
+94 KHIQSYSFK

-146 IMAFLIDVRTGI
+146 IMAFLIDVKTGI
-158 IFAIVIPIIVLIVF
+158 IFAVVIPIIALIVF
-172 VITKICV
+172 GITKICV
-179 PKYTKIQNHKDELLN
+179 PKYTKIQKSKDELLN

-207 AFETEDK
+207 AFGIEDK

-303 AGRINEMFGVKNSVK
+303 AGRINEMFEVENSVE

-331 KFEDVCLKYTQDGN
+331 KFEDVCLNYTKEGN

-384 TTGKIEIN
+384 TSGKIKIN
-392 DKDIKEY
+392 GKDIKEF

-476 LTIARALAGKP
+476 LTIARAIAREPK
-487 EILILDD
+487 ILILDD
-494 SASALD
+494 SMSALD
-500 FATDAALRRALKAE
+500 LLTDKKLRDELEKIKKDKI
-514 TQGMTVLMVS
+514 LIIVS
-524 QRVSTVKAADRIL
+524 QRISTIKD
-537 VLDDGTMAGLG
+537 LDKIIVVDNGKIVGQG
-548 THEELMESCE
+548 RHEELLKTSE
-558 VYREICLSQLSRE
+558 VYKEINDSQMRRGE
-571 EAAR
+571 

>member
-23 LTETIFDLAV
+23 LTEAIFDLAV

-94 KHIQTYSFK
+94 KHIQSYSFK

-146 IMAFLIDVRTGI
+146 IMAFLIDVKTGI
-158 IFAIVIPIIVLIVF
+158 IFAVVIPIIALIVF
-172 VITKICV
+172 GITKICV
-179 PKYTKIQNHKDELLN
+179 PKYTKIQKSKDELLN

-207 AFETEDK
+207 AFGIEDK
-214 QNEQFEKENT
+214 QNEQFEKENN

-303 AGRINEMFGVKNSVK
+303 AGRINEMFEVENSVE

-331 KFEDVCLKYTQDGN
+331 KFQDVCLNYTKEGN

-374 INLIPRFYDA
+374 INLIPRFYDV
-384 TTGKIEIN
+384 TSGKIKIN
-392 DKDIKEY
+392 GKEIKEF

-476 LTIARALAGKP
+476 LTIARAIAREP
-487 EILILDD
+487 RILILDD
-494 SASALD
+494 SMSALD
-500 FATDAALRRALKAE
+500 LLTDKKLRDELEKIKKDKI
-514 TQGMTVLMVS
+514 LIIVS
-524 QRVSTVKAADRIL
+524 QRISTIKD
-537 VLDDGTMAGLG
+537 LDKIIVVDNGKIVGQG
-548 THEELMESCE
+548 RHEELLKTSE
-558 VYREICLSQLSRE
+558 VYKEINDSQMRRGE
-571 EAAR
+571 

>member
-94 KHIQTYSFK
+94 KYIQTYSFK

-303 AGRINEMFGVKNSVK
+303 AGRINEMFGVENSVK
-318 SGSQKLESDKIDL
+318 SGSQKLKSDKIDL

-384 TTGKIEIN
+384 TSGKIEIN

-476 LTIARALAGKP
+476 LTISRAIAREPK
-487 EILILDD
+487 ILILDD
-494 SASALD
+494 SMSALD
-500 FATDAALRRALKAE
+500 LLTDKKLRDELEKIKKDKI
-514 TQGMTVLMVS
+514 LIIVS
-524 QRVSTVKAADRIL
+524 QRISTIKD
-537 VLDDGTMAGLG
+537 LDKIIVVDNGKIVGQG
-548 THEELMESCE
+548 KHEELLRTSE
-558 VYREICLSQLSRE
+558 VYKEINDSQMRRGE
-571 EAAR
+571 

>member
-23 LTETIFDLAV
+23 LTEAIFDLAV

-94 KHIQTYSFK
+94 KHIQSYSFK

-146 IMAFLIDVRTGI
+146 IMAFLIDVKTGI
-158 IFAIVIPIIVLIVF
+158 IFAVVIPIIALIVF
-172 VITKICV
+172 GITKICV
-179 PKYTKIQNHKDELLN
+179 PKYTKIQKSKDELLN

-207 AFETEDK
+207 AFGIEDK
-214 QNEQFEKENT
+214 QNEQFEKENN

-303 AGRINEMFGVKNSVK
+303 AGRINEMFEVENSVK

-331 KFEDVCLKYTQDGN
+331 KFEDVCLNYTKEGN
-345 EALSNINFEIQTGQT
+345 EALSNINFEIQAGQT

-374 INLIPRFYDA
+374 INLIPRFYDV
-384 TTGKIEIN
+384 TSGKIKIN
-392 DKDIKEY
+392 GKDIKEF

-463 ENGRNFSGGQKQR
+463 ENGRNFSGGQRQR
-476 LTIARALAGKP
+476 LTIARAIAREP
-487 EILILDD
+487 RILILDD
-494 SASALD
+494 SMSALD
-500 FATDAALRRALKAE
+500 LLTDKKLRDELEKIKKDKI
-514 TQGMTVLMVS
+514 LIIVS
-524 QRVSTVKAADRIL
+524 QRISTIKD
-537 VLDDGTMAGLG
+537 LDKIIVVDNGKIVGQG
-548 THEELMESCE
+548 RHEELLKTSE
-558 VYREICLSQLSRE
+558 VYKEINDSQMRRGE
-571 EAAR
+571 

>member
-23 LTETIFDLAV
+23 LTEAIFDLAV

-68 IVALIAQYFAAK
+68 IVALVAQYFAAK

-103 ELDQVG
+103 ELDKVG

-146 IMAFLIDVRTGI
+146 IMAFLIDFKTGI
-158 IFAIVIPIIVLIVF
+158 IFAVVIPIIALIVF
-172 VITKICV
+172 GITKICV
-179 PKYTKIQNHKDELLN
+179 PKYTKIQKSKDEILN
-194 ITQETLTGARVIR
+194 ITQETLIGARVIR
-207 AFETEDK
+207 AFGIEDK
-214 QNEQFEKENT
+214 QNEQFENENN
-224 EYTKLAQNASKISS
+224 EYTKLAQNTSKISS
-238 MMNSLNYVM
+238 MMNSLNYIM

-303 AGRINEMFGVKNSVK
+303 AGRINEMFEVENSVK
-318 SGSQKLESDKIDL
+318 SGFQKLESDKIDL
-331 KFEDVCLKYTQDGN
+331 KFEDVCLNYTKEGN

-374 INLIPRFYDA
+374 INLIPRFYDV
-384 TTGKIEIN
+384 TSGKIKIN
-392 DKDIKEY
+392 GKDIKEY
-399 DVEDLRKNI
+399 NVEDLRKNI

-445 QASEIIKNKE
+445 QANEIIKNKE

-476 LTIARALAGKP
+476 LTIARAIAREPK
-487 EILILDD
+487 ILILDD
-494 SASALD
+494 SMSALD
-500 FATDAALRRALKAE
+500 LLTDKKLRDELEKIKKDKI
-514 TQGMTVLMVS
+514 VIIVS
-524 QRVSTVKAADRIL
+524 QRISTIKD
-537 VLDDGTMAGLG
+537 LDKIIVVDNGKIVGKG
-548 THEELMESCE
+548 KHEELLKTSE
-558 VYREICLSQLSRE
+558 VYKEINDSQMRRGE
-571 EAAR
+571 

>member
-23 LTETIFDLAV
+23 LTEAIFDLAV

-57 IVLVVLALFGI
+57 IVLVILALFGI

-146 IMAFLIDVRTGI
+146 IMAFLIDVKTGI
-158 IFAIVIPIIVLIVF
+158 IFAIIIPIIALIVF
-172 VITKICV
+172 GITKICV
-179 PKYTKIQNHKDELLN
+179 PKYTKIQNRKDELLN

-207 AFETEDK
+207 AFGIEDK
-214 QNEQFEKENT
+214 QNEQFEKENA
-224 EYTKLAQNASKISS
+224 EYTKLAQNTSKISS

-303 AGRINEMFGVKNSVK
+303 AGRINEMFEVENSVK

-331 KFEDVCLKYTQDGN
+331 KFEDVCLNYTKEGN

-384 TTGKIEIN
+384 TSGKIEIN

-476 LTIARALAGKP
+476 LTIARAIAREPK
-487 EILILDD
+487 ILILDD
-494 SASALD
+494 SISALD
-500 FATDAALRRALKAE
+500 LLTDKKLRDELEKIKKDKI
-514 TQGMTVLMVS
+514 LIIVS
-524 QRVSTVKAADRIL
+524 QRISTIKD
-537 VLDDGTMAGLG
+537 LDKIIVVDNGKIVGQG
-548 THEELMESCE
+548 KHEELLKTSE
-558 VYREICLSQLSRE
+558 VYKEINESQMRRGE
-571 EAAR
+571 

>member
-23 LTETIFDLAV
+23 LTEAIFDLAV

-57 IVLVVLALFGI
+57 IVLVILALFGI

-146 IMAFLIDVRTGI
+146 IMAFLIDVKTGI
-158 IFAIVIPIIVLIVF
+158 IFAIIIPIIALIVF
-172 VITKICV
+172 GITKICV
-179 PKYTKIQNHKDELLN
+179 PKYTKIQNRKDELLN

-207 AFETEDK
+207 AFGIEDK
-214 QNEQFEKENT
+214 QNEQFEKENA
-224 EYTKLAQNASKISS
+224 EYTKLAQNTSKISS

-303 AGRINEMFGVKNSVK
+303 AGRINEMFEVENSVK
-318 SGSQKLESDKIDL
+318 SGFQKLESDKIDL
-331 KFEDVCLKYTQDGN
+331 KFEDVCLKYTQEGN

-384 TTGKIEIN
+384 TSGKIEIN

-476 LTIARALAGKP
+476 LTIARAIAREPK
-487 EILILDD
+487 ILILDD
-494 SASALD
+494 SMSALD
-500 FATDAALRRALKAE
+500 LLTDKKLRDELEKIKKDKI
-514 TQGMTVLMVS
+514 LIIVS
-524 QRVSTVKAADRIL
+524 QRISTIKD
-537 VLDDGTMAGLG
+537 LDKIIVVDNGKIVGQG
-548 THEELMESCE
+548 KHEELLKTSE
-558 VYREICLSQLSRE
+558 VYKEINESQMRRGE
-571 EAAR
+571 